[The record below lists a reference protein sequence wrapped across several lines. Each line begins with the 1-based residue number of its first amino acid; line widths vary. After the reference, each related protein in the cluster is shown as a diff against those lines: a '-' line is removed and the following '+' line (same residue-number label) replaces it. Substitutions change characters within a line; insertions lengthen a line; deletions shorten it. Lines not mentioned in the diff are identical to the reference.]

1 MCTRPS
7 LRFVPGL
14 ILLAFAASCDRPEA
28 SVGPPHMGAFASQ
41 SAGGKIAFTSNRAG
55 VHYDLYVMNADG
67 SGVTRL
73 TGIAVNQDNIYE
85 ADW

>member
-1 MCTRPS
+1 
-7 LRFVPGL
+7 
-14 ILLAFAASCDRPEA
+14 
-28 SVGPPHMGAFASQ
+28 MGAFASQ